1 MTSLAANATV
11 RHVNPPPPHRS
22 PDAAAHAVS
31 EMVELLEIL
40 WERGRTAASPA
51 PVSSSQL
58 RVLYVLEREEG
69 INLRNLGRLLGAAPS
84 SVSRLC
90 DRLQAVGFVER
101 TTSRTSRRELEL
113 WLTPGGRRFLAE
125 LRARREVALRSA
137 ITTMPPAARQAL
149 TEGLAG
155 FRTAVSGTMELGTD
169 RPGGRTARSA

>member
-1 MTSLAANATV
+1 M
-11 RHVNPPPPHRS
+11 NPPSPHRS
-22 PDAAAHAVS
+22 SDATACAVS
-31 EMVELLEIL
+31 EMIELLEIL
-40 WERGRTAASPA
+40 WERGRDAASPA

-58 RVLYVLEREEG
+58 RVLYILERDEG

-101 TTSRTSRRELEL
+101 TTSQTSRRELEL
-113 WLTPGGRRFLAE
+113 WLTPSGRRFLAE

-137 ITTMPPAARQAL
+137 IAAMPPAARTAL

-155 FRTAVSGTMELGTD
+155 FRTAVRGTTELGAD
-169 RPGGRTARSA
+169 RPDDRQARSA